1 MPTSPMLTNPR
12 LTGDVKLSRRD
23 LGALTLAA
31 TLLAPLSNTA
41 RATGTGKLTA
51 GDIQA
56 WADDVFSKALAEHRF
71 SGLNFAVTQ
80 GGDILFMKGYG
91 YQDMATSVPMD
102 PRRTQTRIAS
112 LTKTFMAISLAIL
125 MERGKIDS
133 LDDPVNKY
141 LKRAQ
146 LPQNNG
152 EDITIWDLLTHRGGF
167 ANTRSVP
174 NDMAHTF
181 PVPAAV
187 IKASMPDYARPRNT
201 VSVYSNFGSSLLGYM
216 SEDISR
222 QTLNEFLKAN
232 VYGPL
237 GMTNTEVG
245 LSAEPPPNMITQ
257 YAFVPGGPAVK
268 LPYPTITLVTP
279 YAGSMLSTAEDM
291 SKWIIANIQEGA
303 PGTPSA
309 KVMKPESWTR
319 MHSRHRGNSAATS
332 GFGMTFFTYDYNGER
347 VIEHY
352 GSLQHYTLE
361 LMCMDS
367 KVGIYVTFAGGGEPG
382 KGVENPA
389 ASAGPKTVGP
399 VKARMSHTGARAL
412 IFDHFLGRLPFDR
425 NMKVDLTPYTGRY
438 RDIPRAPDPLQP
450 PREIAV
456 TDSGDGGL
464 VIAGRGVYRPSG
476 PNLFVLDHP
485 IDLEAGFED
494 ANMFE
499 FTTDAQGMKL
509 FGHVNA
515 GGYEKIAGA

>member
-1 MPTSPMLTNPR
+1 MLKNGPKN
-12 LTGDVKLSRRD
+12 DVKLSRRD
-23 LGALTLAA
+23 LGAMTLAA
-31 TLLAPLSNTA
+31 ALLGPLSQA
-41 RATGTGKLTA
+41 ALAKGTGKLNA
-51 GDIQA
+51 ADIQT
-56 WADDVFSKALAEHRF
+56 WADEVFSKALAEHRF
-71 SGLNFAVTQ
+71 SGLAFAVTQ
-80 GGDILFMKGYG
+80 GNDILFMKGYG
-91 YQDMATSVPMD
+91 HQDVVAGAPMD
-102 PRRTQTRIAS
+102 PRKTQTRIAS
-112 LTKTFMAISLAIL
+112 LTKTFMSISLAIL

-146 LPQNNG
+146 LPKNNG

-167 ANTRSVP
+167 ANTLPVP
-174 NDMAHTF
+174 DDIARAF
-181 PVPAAV
+181 PVPAEV
-187 IKASMPDYARPRNT
+187 IKASMPGYARPRNT

-216 SEDISR
+216 SEDISG
-222 QTLNEFLKAN
+222 QTLNDFLKAN

-237 GMTNTEVG
+237 GMTSTEVG
-245 LSAEPPPNMITQ
+245 LGAEPPPNMITQ
-257 YAFVPGGPAVK
+257 YAFVPDGPAVK

-279 YAGSMLSTAEDM
+279 YAGSIVSTAEDM

-303 PGTPSA
+303 SGTPSA
-309 KVMKPESWTR
+309 KVMAPASWKR
-319 MHSRHRGNSAATS
+319 MHTRHRGNSPSTS

-382 KGVENPA
+382 KRVEIPA
-389 ASAGPKTVGP
+389 NSPGPKTVGP

-425 NMKVDLTPYTGRY
+425 TMKVDLAKYTGLY
-438 RDIPRAPDPLQP
+438 RDIPRAPDPKQP

-456 TDSGDGGL
+456 TDNGDGGL
-464 VIAGRGVYRPSG
+464 VIDGRGVYRPSG
-476 PNLFVLDHP
+476 PNLFVLDRP
-485 IDLEAGFED
+485 IELEAGFED

-499 FTTDAQGMKL
+499 FTTDANGTKL
-509 FGHVNA
+509 FGHINA
-515 GGYEKIAGA
+515 GGYEKIVGA